1 MIGNTCLY
9 VAPKTH
15 PTPLMG
21 GCHTMSGWATDL
33 TNWLTGTA
41 KSAVD
46 VWSTYTG
53 AKTAQE
59 IAQAQATAAAQQA
72 ASTQKLITAAAI
84 IGVGVLAF
92 SVLRRG

>member
-1 MIGNTCLY
+1 MVGNTRMYL
-9 VAPKTH
+9 APKTH

-21 GCHTMSGWATDL
+21 GCPTMSGWATDL

-41 KSAVD
+41 KNAVD
-46 VWSTYTG
+46 IWSTYTG
-53 AKTAQE
+53 AKTQQE
-59 IAQAQATAAAQQA
+59 IAAAAAAAQAEQA
-72 ASTQKLITAAAI
+72 ASTQKIITYAAI